1 MPKTFSNSEITAMPE
16 SAAEEGYDP
25 AWLELEAAL
34 GGRKHLEGSIPEK
47 RAQFN
52 GLAGALQQLWPPV
65 EGLTVEDKSI
75 PAPQTSN
82 SKEVALRVYRPA
94 APAASELPT
103 VVWFHGGGWMCG
115 SLDSEDAQCRRVAA
129 GLPCTVVSV
138 GYGTIPENS
147 TAGMLAD
154 CLAGFDWARER
165 AGGDPERMV
174 AMGGSAGGA
183 LAFSTVYGLGRL
195 GREKEVKGVVGMF
208 PVTVHSE
215 KPPERYA
222 GLYQSYRELEMT
234 APIVRG
240 PDQLEVLEASAE
252 LSPEDP
258 LLAVK
263 FSYDEPALKKFP
275 RTYIVTAQKDL
286 MRDDGVVLEAA
297 LQNAGVPVKR
307 DHYMGLPHYFWFFP
321 QLKKTEPCVV
331 KTIEGLRWVLKN
343 DGEGGLA
350 VHDI

>member
-1 MPKTFSNSEITAMPE
+1 M
-16 SAAEEGYDP
+16 
-25 AWLELEAAL
+25 
-34 GGRKHLEGSIPEK
+34 
-47 RAQFN
+47 
-52 GLAGALQQLWPPV
+52 
-65 EGLTVEDKSI
+65 
-75 PAPQTSN
+75 
-82 SKEVALRVYRPA
+82 ALRVYRPA

-240 PDQLEVLEASAE
+240 PDQLEVLGKSR
-252 LSPEDP
+252 
-258 LLAVK
+258 V
-263 FSYDEPALKKFP
+263 
-275 RTYIVTAQKDL
+275 DL
-286 MRDDGVVLEAA
+286 
-297 LQNAGVPVKR
+297 
-307 DHYMGLPHYFWFFP
+307 Y
-321 QLKKTEPCVV
+321 
-331 KTIEGLRWVLKN
+331 
-343 DGEGGLA
+343 
-350 VHDI
+350 